1 MNQLSTISALLLAG
15 MASVSGAASA
25 ATTTT
30 TLNFDGMNQ
39 AAYGGHA
46 NIAAT
51 GICAD
56 CYAESG
62 FVMGVVSDTNLT
74 NHLHQ
79 ENNDFAPDG
88 VTELY
93 EVAYH
98 NDSSGIYIRAQDG
111 QAFDLKSMQFS
122 APWST
127 SSPFVNRRAGSWEI
141 LGFSQADNPNL
152 SSGNGTDYAT
162 RVAYQ
167 TVANTAADSFN
178 GTLVLNSGFQNISA
192 FWIHFIGEPD
202 SFVTAGSAYKMRLDN
217 VVIEQ
222 TAAAVPVPAAVWMFG
237 SGLLGLLSFGRKK
250 NISLA
255 V

>member
-1 MNQLSTISALLLAG
+1 MNQLTTISALLLAG

-30 TLNFDGMNQ
+30 TINFDGLNQ

-46 NIAAT
+46 NTSAT
-51 GICAD
+51 GVCAD

-62 FVMGVVSDTNLT
+62 FVLGVVSDANPT

-79 ENNDFAPDG
+79 ELNDIAPDG
-88 VTELY
+88 VTPLY

-98 NDSSGIYIRAQDG
+98 NDSSGIYMRAVDG
-111 QAFDLKSMQFS
+111 SSFSLTQMDFS
-122 APWST
+122 AP
-127 SSPFVNRRAGSWEI
+127 FGIAAGNARSGTWEI
-141 LGFSQADNPNL
+141 LGFSQANNAGL

-167 TVANTAADSFN
+167 TVSNTAANNFS
-178 GTLVLNSGFQNISA
+178 GTLTLNSGFQNISA
-192 FWIHFIGEPD
+192 FWIHFLGEPD
-202 SFVTAGSAYKMRLDN
+202 SFVTAGLPYKMHLDN
-217 VVIEQ
+217 VVIQQ
-222 TAAAVPVPAAVWMFG
+222 TSAVPVPAAVWMFG

-250 NISLA
+250 NIALA
-255 V
+255 A

>member
-1 MNQLSTISALLLAG
+1 MNQLTTISALLLAG

-30 TLNFDGMNQ
+30 TINFDGLNQ

-46 NIAAT
+46 NTSAT
-51 GICAD
+51 GVCAD

-62 FVMGVVSDTNLT
+62 FVLGVVSDANPT

-79 ENNDFAPDG
+79 ELNDIAPDG
-88 VTELY
+88 VTPLY

-98 NDSSGIYIRAQDG
+98 NDSSGIYMRAVDG
-111 QAFDLKSMQFS
+111 SSFS
-122 APWST
+122 LTQMDFHSPWGISNG
-127 SSPFVNRRAGSWEI
+127 NRRSGSWEI
-141 LGFSQADNPNL
+141 LGFSQPDNAAL
-152 SSGNGTDYAT
+152 SSGDGTNYAT

-167 TVANTAADSFN
+167 TLANTATDNFD

-202 SFVTAGSAYKMRLDN
+202 SFVTAGLPYKMRLDN
-217 VVIEQ
+217 VVIQQ

-250 NISLA
+250 NSLA
-255 V
+255 A